1 MGKYNWSLEKIYKN
15 VDEAR
20 AEIKLCDEFIE
31 KLYVDPKDNKE
42 MSKEEKEQLTKF
54 VDGLLEQLDEER

>member
-1 MGKYNWSLEKIYKN
+1 
-15 VDEAR
+15 
-20 AEIKLCDEFIE
+20 
-31 KLYVDPKDNKE
+31 